1 MEKRGIVELAY
12 SKREIPKPLAFL
24 TTLTALFMAIY
35 HFYTGLYG
43 PPYPQIHRFIHLFG
57 ALIITLIIYPYSKKV
72 KSFKKF
78 EYLLLASLFALGL
91 FFTINLTPER
101 ILERGMY
108 GVNLWEIIAGI
119 ILIAFVLEL
128 TRRTVGAPLA
138 IVASIFIAY
147 IFLGPYLPFLYH
159 KGYGLERFI
168 EYQVWTLEGLF
179 SIPIGVSA
187 SFVILFI
194 IFGALLEEL
203 GAARF
208 FIDLA
213 YAIAGRSVGGPAK
226 VAVVASALMGTVSG
240 SAVSNVVTT
249 GTFTIPLMKKVGY
262 KPDYAA
268 AVEAVAS
275 TGGQFMP
282 PVMGA
287 AAFVMA
293 EFLGIPYWKVAV
305 AAALPA
311 ILYYLSL
318 GTMIHLEAL
327 KMGIKPIEISGEL
340 KVSRIILNNIHLLIP
355 IIVLIYYLFVV
366 QASPALVAAYTI
378 LSLIIV
384 GSLSTLVR
392 EKRFPYREILRG
404 LIKGAMYAAPVA
416 LACASAGI
424 IIGVITLTGLGVRL
438 ARLIPMLSHGIPLLG
453 ALLTMIVCIILGMG
467 VPTTAAY
474 IITVTLAGPALIHMG
489 VNIFA
494 AHLFVLYFAVLSF
507 ITPPVAIA
515 AYAASGISGSDPMR
529 TGFIAWRLGLA
540 GFIVPFIYI
549 FDQSLLL
556 MGAPSQIISTFA
568 RGIVGVVALA
578 IAIEGYF
585 KGTIGVIER
594 AMYFISS
601 IAILTPAN
609 LHVNAL
615 GLLLFAVLASL
626 RIVRA
631 IKHKT
636 PLH

>member
-1 MEKRGIVELAY
+1 MKSKGILEIACKRREL
-12 SKREIPKPLAFL
+12 PKPLAIL
-24 TTLTALFMAIY
+24 STATALLLALY
-35 HFYTGLYG
+35 HIYTGIHS
-43 PPYPQIHRFIHLFG
+43 PPYPQLHRFLHLFG
-57 ALIITLIIYPYSKKV
+57 ALIISLIIYPYSKKV
-72 KSFKKF
+72 KKFSKF
-78 EYLLLASLFALGL
+78 EYIILAGL
-91 FFTINLTPER
+91 FILGVFFLTSLTPER
-101 ILERGMY
+101 ILERGMF
-108 GVNLWEIIAGI
+108 GVNVWEIIAGTV
-119 ILIAFVLEL
+119 LIAFVLEL
-128 TRRTVGAPLA
+128 SRRSVGLPLT
-138 IVASIFIAY
+138 IVALVFIIYIFI
-147 IFLGPYLPFLYH
+147 GSYLPFLYH
-159 KGYGLERFI
+159 KGYDLERFI

-179 SIPIGVSA
+179 SIPIGVAA

-213 YAIAGRSVGGPAK
+213 YAVAGKSRGGPAK
-226 VAVVASALMGTVSG
+226 VAVIASALMGTVSG

-262 KPDYAA
+262 KSDYAA

-293 EFLGIPYWKVAV
+293 EFLEVPYWKVAV

-327 KMGIKPIEISGEL
+327 KMGIKTAEVGEEL
-340 KVSRIILNNIHLLIP
+340 KVSKIVLSNIHLLIP
-355 IIVLIYYLFVV
+355 VAVLIYYLFVV
-366 QASPALVAAYTI
+366 QASPALVATYTI
-378 LSLIIV
+378 LSLIII
-384 GSLSTLVR
+384 GSINMLVR

-404 LIKGAMYAAPVA
+404 LIKGATYAAPVT

-438 ARLIPMLSHGIPLLG
+438 ARLIPLLSHGIPLLG
-453 ALLTMIVCIILGMG
+453 ALLTMIVCIVLGMG

-549 FDQSLLL
+549 FDQSLLF
-556 MGAPSQIISTFA
+556 MGTPFQVISSFA
-568 RGIVGVVALA
+568 RGVVGVIALA

-585 KGTIGVIER
+585 KGNISIVKRTL
-594 AMYFISS
+594 YFISS
-601 IAILTPAN
+601 LAILTPNNIQAN
-609 LHVNAL
+609 AIGLTIFLAL
-615 GLLLFAVLASL
+615 MLTKLIHKL
-626 RIVRA
+626 
-631 IKHKT
+631 KH
-636 PLH
+636 